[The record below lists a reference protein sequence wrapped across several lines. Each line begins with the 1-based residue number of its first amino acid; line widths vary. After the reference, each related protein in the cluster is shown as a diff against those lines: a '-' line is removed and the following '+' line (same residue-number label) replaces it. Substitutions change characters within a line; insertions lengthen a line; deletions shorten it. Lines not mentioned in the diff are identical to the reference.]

1 LISSWIIVASSF
13 TFILIFNPFRDS
25 SGSFILENNNNKSS
39 IVGNLKLYRETT
51 ILKRGQNKEF
61 ERWAWLW
68 WESFGRI
75 LSRLTTIYSPPPLLL
90 LFFFSGER
98 RNNDSSWA

>member
-39 IVGNLKLYRETT
+39 IVGNLKL
-51 ILKRGQNKEF
+51 
-61 ERWAWLW
+61 
-68 WESFGRI
+68 
-75 LSRLTTIYSPPPLLL
+75 
-90 LFFFSGER
+90 
-98 RNNDSSWA
+98 